1 MSINHQL
8 LKEISIQYEYVNN
21 KEYTFSTT
29 IQDKEYEVSGTV
41 NDGVALFIE
50 VTEDDEFVLMPEVD
64 ELLIELVFKGYI
76 EEDNK

>member
-1 MSINHQL
+1 MSINQQL

-29 IQDKEYEVSGTV
+29 IQDKEYEVSCTV

-50 VTEDDEFVLMPEVD
+50 VTQDDEFVLMPEVD

-76 EEDNK
+76 EDENK

>member
-1 MSINHQL
+1 MSINQQL

-29 IQDKEYEVSGTV
+29 IEDKEYEVSCTV

-50 VTEDDEFVLMPEVD
+50 VTQDDEFVLIPEVD

-76 EEDNK
+76 EEENK